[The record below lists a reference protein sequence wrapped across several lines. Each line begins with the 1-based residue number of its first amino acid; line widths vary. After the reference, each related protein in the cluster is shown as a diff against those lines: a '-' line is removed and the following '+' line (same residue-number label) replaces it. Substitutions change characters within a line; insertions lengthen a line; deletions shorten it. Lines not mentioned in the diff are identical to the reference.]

1 MVNPAWITDKSR
13 YIPGKYRE
21 GHGETMIIGQRL
33 LVAAAGLAM
42 VASAGSAQTVGG
54 GQAMARISAAS
65 SVGAFYSN
73 WSAPKIWFRNG
84 TADPATTQLV
94 SLLKRAPFDGL
105 AAGPQLAA
113 QVEAALVQAQS
124 GRAEDVAAAERT
136 LSTVW
141 VEYVQQLKRPTP
153 GMTYVYP
160 VLQPQGSRTD
170 QILLTAGAMPS
181 LAQHLVTVSNVNP
194 VYMQLRDAAFAQA
207 QASGSMTPDPR
218 LLANL
223 DRVRSLPA
231 GGKFILVDSGTQ
243 MLTMFENGRPVDSMK
258 IVVGKTDYPTPMIA
272 SVMYYIVYNPYWN
285 APDHLVRKI
294 AQNYLTM
301 GDKYLRTRGYQVM
314 KDWTAGSAVLPND
327 AVDWKAVASGKQQI
341 RIRQKPQDDNS
352 MGDLKFPFPN
362 KLDIFLHDTPHKE
375 YFARANRALSNG
387 CVRLED
393 ARRFGRWLLGN
404 EPTPP
409 GTDAEIQVQL
419 PKGVPIYLTYTTAQ
433 VRDGKIAYFGDP
445 YRLDPSTAIARGR

>member
-1 MVNPAWITDKSR
+1 MVVKSSKLP
-13 YIPGKYRE
+13 ILTVG
-21 GHGETMIIGQRL
+21 ISL
-33 LVAAAGLAM
+33 LGLTAATPAAAQQSIGAP
-42 VASAGSAQTVGG
+42 
-54 GQAMARISAAS
+54 AAS
-65 SVGAFYSN
+65 SVGTFYSS
-73 WSAPKIWFRNG
+73 WTAPPIWFRNG
-84 TADPATTQLV
+84 APNAAIPQLV
-94 SLLKRAPFDGL
+94 SILKRAPFDGL
-105 AAGPQLAA
+105 ASGPQLAA
-113 QVEAALVQAQS
+113 QVESAVAQAQS
-124 GRAEDVAAAERT
+124 GQATDVAAAERV
-136 LSTVW
+136 LSTAW

-153 GMTYVYP
+153 GMTYVYS
-160 VLQPQGSRTD
+160 VLQPQGSRAD
-170 QILLTAGAMPS
+170 QILLTAAAAPS
-181 LAQHLVTVSNVNP
+181 LQQHLAAVSNVNP

-207 QASGSMTPDPR
+207 QASGDATPDPR

-258 IVVGKTDYPTPMIA
+258 IVVGKTEYPTPMIA

-294 AQNYLTM
+294 AQNYLSM
-301 GDKYLRTRGYQVM
+301 GDKYLKGRGYQVM
-314 KDWTAGSAVLPND
+314 ADWTSGSAVVPSD
-327 AVDWKAVASGKQQI
+327 QIDWKAVASGKTQI

-375 YFARANRALSNG
+375 YFAKANRNLSNG

-393 ARRFGRWLLGN
+393 ARRFGRWLLGT
-404 EPTPP
+404 EPRPP

-419 PKGVPIYLTYTTAQ
+419 PQGVPIYLTYTTAQ
-433 VRDGKIAYFGDP
+433 VRDGKIAYFADP
-445 YRLDPSTAIARGR
+445 YRLDPTGRSAKAAGQLVQVAGSDGPAQRQ